1 MPRVRLFSLLFVGS
15 LIITVVSCQ
24 GQSPKLSVTREWW
37 PDGTLRRESQYRGLI
52 PEGEYRTWYENGHP
66 YEIRHYVNGREE
78 GLQQAWTPDGYLYL
92 NYEMKNGRR
101 YGYVN
106 AQPCLPLVEERPGL

>member
-1 MPRVRLFSLLFVGS
+1 MRLFSLLFVGS
-15 LIITVVSCQ
+15 LIITTVSCQ

-37 PDGTLRRESQYRGLI
+37 PDGTLRRESQYRGRI

-78 GLQQAWTPDGYLYL
+78 GLQHQEADRLWICKKVDRTKTQLSA
-92 NYEMKNGRR
+92 N
-101 YGYVN
+101 
-106 AQPCLPLVEERPGL
+106 

>member
-1 MPRVRLFSLLFVGS
+1 MRLFSLLFVGS
-15 LIITVVSCQ
+15 LIITTASCQ

-37 PDGTLRRESQYRGLI
+37 PDGTLRRESQSRGRILV
-52 PEGEYRTWYENGHP
+52 GEYRTWYENGHP

-106 AQPCLPLVEERPGL
+106 AQPCLPLAEESSGL

>member
-1 MPRVRLFSLLFVGS
+1 MPRLRLFSLLFVGS
-15 LIITVVSCQ
+15 LIIATVSCQ
-24 GQSPKLSVTREWW
+24 GQSPKLSVTRDWW
-37 PDGTLRRESQYRGLI
+37 PGGILQREARYAGEVLDGV
-52 PEGEYRTWYENGHP
+52 YRTWYQDGRP

>member
-1 MPRVRLFSLLFVGS
+1 MRLFSLLFVGA
-15 LIITVVSCQ
+15 LVITTVSCQ
-24 GQSPKLSVTREWW
+24 DQSSKLSVMREWW
-37 PDGTLRRESQYRGLI
+37 PDGTLRREAQYRGRI
-52 PEGEYRTWYENGHP
+52 RTGEYRTWYENGRP

-78 GLQQAWTPDGYLYL
+78 GLQQAWTSDGHIYL

-106 AQPCLPLVEERPGL
+106 AQPCLPLVEERPGS